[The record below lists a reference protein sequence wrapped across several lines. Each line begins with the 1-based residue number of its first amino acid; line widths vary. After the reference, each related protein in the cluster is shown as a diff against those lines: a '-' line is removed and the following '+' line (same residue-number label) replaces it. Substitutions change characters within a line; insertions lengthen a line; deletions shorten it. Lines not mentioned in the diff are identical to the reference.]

1 MQVPASN
8 LFPNR
13 FHRLVGNCGTEVD
26 EELSL
31 PIFRSSRPKRLSRPM
46 EFHRRPLAEPSVRL
60 SPHSAPIRQTRR
72 PYRFANGR
80 RDPTAPYGTV
90 CLSHASRS
98 SCFQLFR
105 SCNRLT
111 RPLCSSPITGPSSL
125 VRVGPPQCSA
135 SVLSSRGFGRLHFS
149 LHIGATGSCSSVQS
163 PASGSRPLYAG
174 RHPPSH
180 QAPRGFIPDEIHASG
195 FDDA

>member
-1 MQVPASN
+1 VREEPAPST
-8 LFPNR
+8 R
-13 FHRLVGNCGTEVD
+13 VKQSQGHW
-26 EELSL
+26 
-31 PIFRSSRPKRLSRPM
+31 LSRPM
-46 EFHRRPLAEPSVRL
+46 ELHHRPLAEPSVRL
-60 SPHSAPIRQTRR
+60 SPHSAPIRQTSR
-72 PYRFANGR
+72 PHRFR
-80 RDPTAPYGTV
+80 YGTV

-98 SCFQLFR
+98 SCCQLFR

-135 SVLSSRGFGRLHFS
+135 LVLSPRGSGRLCFS
-149 LHIGATGSCSSVQS
+149 LVIGATGSCSSVPS
-163 PASGSRPLYAG
+163 PASESRPLYAG

-180 QAPRGFIPDEIHASG
+180 QAPDGFVPGEMDAPG